1 MALKKSKSNAREQW
15 LKQEAEALRVSDE
28 AQNRLAEILA
38 DQPTI
43 IKFAGTE
50 WEIFALRMGTQ
61 YLMAHEICELSRKE
75 HATYEDALRGV
86 EDAIPTIIRVIA
98 LILLND
104 KNKIFQNGDQKQG
117 YSKLFKRTCDT
128 IEWNTSRDDMMNLF
142 GECLSLID
150 VSFFMEALGM
160 LQIFRASVTEKKR
173 TRTKTQGRR

>member
-1 MALKKSKSNAREQW
+1 MAIIKSKSDVKQRIRQ
-15 LKQEAEALRVSDE
+15 QEAEALKVSDE

-50 WEIFALRMGTQ
+50 WEIYALRMGTQ

-75 HATYEDALRGV
+75 HATYEDALQGV
-86 EDAIPTIIRVIA
+86 ENAIPTIVKVIT
-98 LILLND
+98 LVLLND

-117 YSKLFKRTCDT
+117 FSKLFKRTCDT
-128 IEWNTSRDDMMNLF
+128 VEWSASREDMANLF

-173 TRTKTQGRR
+173 TRTKIQGRR

>member
-1 MALKKSKSNAREQW
+1 MAIIKSKSDV
-15 LKQEAEALRVSDE
+15 KQRIRQREAEALKVSDE

-50 WEIFALRMGTQ
+50 WEIYALRMGTQ

-75 HATYEDALRGV
+75 HATYEDALQGV
-86 EDAIPTIIRVIA
+86 ENAIPTIVKVIT
-98 LILLND
+98 LVLLND

-117 YSKLFKRTCDT
+117 FSKLFKRTCDT
-128 IEWNTSRDDMMNLF
+128 VEWSASREDMANLF

-173 TRTKTQGRR
+173 TRTKIQGRR